1 MSNTSSIV
9 VVLLLLGLVLG
20 TIVSV
25 RAWSAPDYASRL
37 SEVGPT
43 PGPFNPNQPP
53 DEQRG
58 RLDSNFVAATTG

>member
-1 MSNTSSIV
+1 MSNRSSIV

-25 RAWSAPDYASRL
+25 RAWSAPDYASQV
-37 SEVGPT
+37 SEIGPM

-53 DEQRG
+53 DEQPR
-58 RLDSNFVAATTG
+58 RLDSNFVAKTG